1 MNVIG
6 DLRVFSAIVGV
17 ALVGGIWVGMLIAP
31 RLGRLTDD
39 DDEGSGDDD

>member
-6 DLRVFSAIVGV
+6 DLLVFVAIVGV
-17 ALVGGIWVGMLIAP
+17 MLVGGIWLGMLIAP

-39 DDEGSGDDD
+39 DEEGSGDDD